1 MRLAGASDDPALR
14 EILAEDGFGGRI
26 RVCAL
31 REPSP
36 LASFQREGHEALIFL
51 LEDLEEGRVV
61 GMGGVVCRDI
71 ALDGRRQ
78 TLGYLCGLRIRA
90 EARGRFR
97 HLGRVYRELRRLTA
111 DRVDLYLSAI
121 LAENPRALRLLTGAR
136 AGLPRY
142 HPLGGYLTFFLPTGG
157 RGPGPSLKE
166 WSDPSLYE
174 ALRSRMDGMRWEPR
188 SCGLEEACWVETE
201 GGLGYLAVPGHKQYR
216 VLSYGGWMRLAS
228 WIPPWLTGYPRLPR
242 AGHLARYATGAI
254 FSPDPDQ
261 ARRIL
266 RELRRRARG
275 LDFLMI
281 GCMQDDPLARI
292 LAEERHVLYR
302 SRLFEVLFPGME
314 PHMAGPLQVEVALL

>member
-36 LASFQREGHEALIFL
+36 LASFQREGHEALVFL
-51 LEDLEEGRVV
+51 LEDLEEDRVL

-71 ALDGRRQ
+71 ALGGKRR

-97 HLGRVYRELRRLTA
+97 RLGEVYRELRRLTA

-142 HPLGGYLTFFLPTGG
+142 HPLGDYLTFFLPTGG
-157 RGPGPSLKE
+157 RGPVLRE
-166 WSDPSLYE
+166 CDPSLYE

-188 SCGLEEACWVETE
+188 SCGLEEACWVQTD

-228 WIPPWLTGYPRLPR
+228 WIPTRR
-242 AGHLARYATGAI
+242 AGSCANCAGGPGAWT
-254 FSPDPDQ
+254 S
-261 ARRIL
+261 
-266 RELRRRARG
+266 
-275 LDFLMI
+275 
-281 GCMQDDPLARI
+281 
-292 LAEERHVLYR
+292 
-302 SRLFEVLFPGME
+302 
-314 PHMAGPLQVEVALL
+314 

>member
-1 MRLAGASDDPALR
+1 MRLASASDDPALR
-14 EILAEDGFGGRI
+14 EILAEDGFGERI

-36 LASFQREGHEALIFL
+36 LASFQREGHEALVFL
-51 LEDLEEGRVV
+51 LEDLEDGRVV
-61 GMGGVVCRDI
+61 GMGGVVCRDV
-71 ALDGRRQ
+71 ALSGRRQ

-97 HLGRVYRELRRLTA
+97 HLGAVYQELRGLTA

-157 RGPGPSLKE
+157 RGAGLRE

-174 ALRSRMDGMRWEPR
+174 ALRTRMDGLRWEPR
-188 SCGLEEACWVETE
+188 SCGLEEACWVMTE
-201 GGLGYLAVPGHKQYR
+201 EGLGYLAVPRHKQYR
-216 VLSYGGWMRLAS
+216 VQSYGGWMRLAS

-242 AGHLARYATGAI
+242 PGHLARYATGAV

-266 RELRRRARG
+266 RELQARARG
-275 LDFLMI
+275 LDFLMV
-281 GCMQDDPLARI
+281 GCMETDPLARI
-292 LAEERHVLYR
+292 LAEQRHVLYR

-314 PHMAGPLQVEVALL
+314 PRNPGPLQVEVALL